1 VCNTQWIVNNYLP
14 LNTMWTSQKIWILK
28 FWFFFLQGLFET
40 ILCPEEHPLYFD
52 SLISQLDK
60 LMTCDYPTP
69 ESHGNLMS
77 DQFQNLWVMSILRE
91 ELELVQNLL
100 LYVDSCELQLKS
112 FVKLFR
118 IILVRRLLDLKCSNI
133 TQPWKYGLC
142 IALQSRQL
150 WVQCG
155 ENIPDYNK

>member
-1 VCNTQWIVNNYLP
+1 MVSTAVVLGVCDSQDEGTMLVQNIVSNYLP
-14 LNTMWTSQKIWILK
+14 LNTVWTSQKIWIHK
-28 FWFFFLQGLFET
+28 FWFFLQGLFES

-112 FVKLFR
+112 FLKLFK
-118 IILVRRLLDLKCSNI
+118 IILVRCLLDLKCSNI
-133 TQPWKYGLC
+133 KRLRW
-142 IALQSRQL
+142 SRVACCL
-150 WVQCG
+150 
-155 ENIPDYNK
+155 

>member
-1 VCNTQWIVNNYLP
+1 VDIPEVLS
-14 LNTMWTSQKIWILK
+14 SQILI
-28 FWFFFLQGLFET
+28 FLQGLFES

-60 LMTCDYPTP
+60 LMMCDYPTP

-77 DQFQNLWVMSILRE
+77 DQFQNLWVMSVLRE

-112 FVKLFR
+112 FIKLFK
-118 IILVRRLLDLKCSNI
+118 IILVRHLLDLKCSNN
-133 TQPWKYGLC
+133 TAVEVWLMH
-142 IALQSRQL
+142 ALHSWQMC
-150 WVQCG
+150 VQCG
-155 ENIPDYNK
+155 EDIPDE